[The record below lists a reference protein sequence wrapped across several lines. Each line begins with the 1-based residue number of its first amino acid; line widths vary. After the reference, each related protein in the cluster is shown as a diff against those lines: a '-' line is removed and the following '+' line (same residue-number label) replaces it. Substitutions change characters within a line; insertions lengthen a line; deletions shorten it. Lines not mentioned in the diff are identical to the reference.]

1 MVQLKEMMRHEDSS
15 GWLHGLGLKRVE
27 SFDFSASWVEL
38 SMDSSVPV
46 LT

>member
-15 GWLHGLGLKRVE
+15 GWFHGLDLKRVE

-38 SMDSSVPV
+38 SMGSSLAV
-46 LT
+46 